1 MRTHKKPKKPKVHSF
16 TEFERRAMDR
26 SQILQTGQTSNT
38 NGSSSS
44 TDSMKIHDNTAHKV
58 RDVHLN
64 PLTPYIIL
72 LIVFSVVLTC
82 ILIIYF
88 VSETVNWVHKS
99 MCSLEDNLLQN
110 QVGRKVK
117 LSRCKSAGKN
127 REVERHF
134 HINGKD
140 NGVKISANYTIFDPK
155 TKKRLSKQMIQE
167 NPMVP
172 ISQLVQQTFVDQ
184 NENFTRNSSQNTSSF
199 ASTSARPSSD
209 RTTTNSSSYRNSK
222 ATEELENA
230 FYNKFFLRRRSM
242 KRNSVTTTISN
253 SFYVIKNHKKI
264 NKTRKRISRQRESLY
279 DKNFRHAW
287 DPDYTILFDAKEMAK
302 NSKEAM
308 EQIRFI
314 RELRKAELEKKD
326 HFEKRKAVSKEV
338 SEFSQN
344 TVFTE
349 VLLSNEKKRKMDV
362 VDQNPTSI
370 EAENSSIENI
380 LPEIKPKSLSCQDY
394 QNQNELKQ
402 ITLNHYLTQPRYKQ
416 NFPKLKRKVTWID
429 EIQNILDAKFSE
441 DEIKESF
448 TNGKYNLDDLYF
460 RKYGEDEVDI
470 ESFCI

>member
-1 MRTHKKPKKPKVHSF
+1 MRTHKKTKKPKVHSY

-26 SQILQTGQTSNT
+26 SQIIKIGQTSNI
-38 NGSSSS
+38 NSSS
-44 TDSMKIHDNTAHKV
+44 TDSMKIHDNSAHKV
-58 RDVHLN
+58 RDAHLN

-72 LIVFSVVLTC
+72 LIVFTVVLTC

-117 LSRCKSAGKN
+117 LNRCKSAGKN

-140 NGVKISANYTIFDPK
+140 NNGVKISANYTIFDPK
-155 TKKRLSKQMIQE
+155 TKKRLSKQMIME

-209 RTTTNSSSYRNSK
+209 QNSSSNRSYRNSK

-287 DPDYTILFDAKEMAK
+287 DPDYTVLFDAKEMAK

-326 HFEKRKAVSKEV
+326 HFEKRKAVSKEN
-338 SEFSQN
+338 SEFSQS

-349 VLLSNEKKRKMDV
+349 VLLSNEKKKNKIDV
-362 VDQNPTSI
+362 VDQNLTSI

-394 QNQNELKQ
+394 QNQTELKQ
-402 ITLNHYLTQPRYKQ
+402 ITLNHYLTQPRNKQ

-448 TNGKYNLDDLYF
+448 FNGKCNLDDLYF
-460 RKYGEDEVDI
+460 RKYGRDEVNL